1 MEIGDI
7 GECWSRNG
15 GQGTAGNRGESGIE
29 NPKGKEF
36 YKFGPFR
43 VDPEKESVLRAGEP
57 VPLTPKT
64 FQILLVLVR
73 HSREV
78 VTKDDLMKTVWPDTF
93 VEETNLTR
101 NIFMLR
107 KALGD
112 TAQERYIVTVPGRGY
127 RLAESVQL
135 VPEQEGTI
143 IAATHSKMEVQVK
156 ETKPWEWIF
165 AGALVLAVMAGAY
178 QLLHSRPILNEQ
190 DTVVLA
196 DFANSTGDPV
206 FDGTLR
212 QGMEVQL
219 RQSPFLSLISDER
232 AQQVLGLMGQA
243 PSTKLTAEDAEQICI
258 RTGSAAVLDGSIAS
272 LGSQY
277 VLGMRAKDC
286 RSGKVLAEEQI
297 QAARKEDVLN
307 ALGQVAG
314 KFRARLGESLTTV
327 EQHNTPLEE
336 ATTPSLEALK
346 AYSTAWSVTRATGSV
361 ASIPFFKRA
370 VEIDPNFATAYA
382 TLGRMYGDTGESELS
397 SGSTNRAYKLR
408 NHASA
413 HERFFIDASYDLQV
427 TGDMEK
433 ARRTCE
439 AWMQSYPRDSG
450 PHGFLSGMVYPVLGE
465 YEKAAQE
472 AKKMVTLDPDF
483 PIAYNI
489 LALNSQALGRLREAE
504 SAIQQASERHMEIPE
519 FFVDRYGFAF
529 LKGDK
534 TGMEREVARAQDQS
548 GAEDL
553 LEDLEAF
560 RLAYSGQLQQAR
572 RKSQHAADQA
582 EQSAQQERAAV
593 FETVEALREAFFG
606 NAAEARRS
614 ATAALNISK
623 DREVEYGSGFALALA
638 GDLSRAEAL
647 ANDLETRFPEDTA
660 VKFSYVP
667 ALRAQLAVKRGNPAK
682 AIELLEAA
690 RPHEL
695 GQPPT
700 TFLGYFGMLYP
711 VYVRGKAYLAAH
723 QGNQAA
729 AEFQKILDHP
739 GIVVVDP
746 IGALARPQLGR
757 AYAASGNTAKA
768 KSAYQD
774 FLTLWKDADPD
785 IPILK
790 LAKSEY
796 ARLD

>member
-1 MEIGDI
+1 MPEIP
-7 GECWSRNG
+7 
-15 GQGTAGNRGESGIE
+15 
-29 NPKGKEF
+29 NPKGKEL
-36 YKFGPFR
+36 YRFGPFR
-43 VDPEKESVLRAGEP
+43 VDPEKETVLRAGEP
-57 VPLTPKT
+57 VALTPKT

-93 VEETNLTR
+93 VEETNLSR

-112 TAQERYIVTVPGRGY
+112 TPQERYIVTVPGRGY

-135 VPEQEGTI
+135 VPEQEVSI
-143 IAATHSKMEVQVK
+143 IAANHSRVQVQVK
-156 ETKPWEWIF
+156 ETKPWGWISLAVAVLIAV
-165 AGALVLAVMAGAY
+165 AGATY
-178 QLLHSRPILNEQ
+178 QSWHRDPILSER

-196 DFANSTGDPV
+196 DFTNSTGDPV

-219 RQSPFLSLISDER
+219 EQSPFLSLISDER
-232 AQQVLGLMGQA
+232 AQQVLGLMGQ
-243 PSTKLTAEDAEQICI
+243 PLNTKLTAENAKQICV
-258 RTGSAAVLDGSIAS
+258 RTGSAAVLDGSITI

-277 VLGMRAKDC
+277 VLWMRARDC
-286 RSGKVLAEEQI
+286 HSGAVLAEEQV
-297 QAARKEDVLN
+297 QAATKDDVLS

-314 KFRARLGESLTTV
+314 KFRARLGESLATV
-327 EQHNTPLEE
+327 EQRNTPLEE
-336 ATTPSLEALK
+336 ATTSSLEALK
-346 AYSTAWSVTRATGSV
+346 AYSTGWSVARSVGSAAAV
-361 ASIPFFKRA
+361 PHFKRV
-370 VEIDPNFATAYA
+370 VEIDPQFAMAYA
-382 TLGRMYGDTGESELS
+382 SLGRMYGDTGESELS
-397 SGSTNRAYKLR
+397 SESTSRAYQLR
-408 NHASA
+408 NHASDQ
-413 HERFFIDASYDLQV
+413 ERFFIDASYDLQV

-439 AWMQSYPRDSG
+439 AWMQSYPRDPR
-450 PHGFLSGMVYPVLGE
+450 PHGLVGGVVYPVLGE
-465 YEKAAQE
+465 YEKAVEE
-472 AKKMVTLDPDF
+472 AKKMVALDPDF
-483 PIAYNI
+483 PIGYNI
-489 LALNSQALGRLREAE
+489 LALDSQALGHLGEAE

-529 LKGDK
+529 LKGDHE
-534 TGMEREVARAQDQS
+534 GIEREVARAQGQS

-553 LEDLEAF
+553 LADLEGF

-582 EQSAQQERAAV
+582 QQSAQPERAAV

-614 ATAALNISK
+614 ATAALKASK
-623 DREVEYGSGFALALA
+623 DREVAYGCGFALALA
-638 GDLSRAEAL
+638 GDVSRTEAL

-667 ALRAQLAVKRGNPAK
+667 TLRALIALEHGNPAK
-682 AIELLEAA
+682 AIEVLEAA

-711 VYVRGKAYLAAH
+711 VYVRGEAYLAEH
-723 QGNQAA
+723 QGDQAA

-746 IGALARPQLGR
+746 IGALAHLQLAR
-757 AYAASGNTAKA
+757 AYAAFGDRAKA
-768 KSAYQD
+768 KSAYRD

-785 IPILK
+785 IPVLK

-796 ARLD
+796 ARVD